1 MTSTRLR
8 LPGLLLAA
16 SLVIVL
22 ADRLGAAETGTGTGQ
37 TLDDFALL
45 DQSGHQQQLSRQTDV
60 PVLVLY
66 SYAPGCP
73 IARQD
78 ISTLDALATAHARD
92 VRLWLIDATPAEDPA
107 LVRSELQELGSPL
120 TVVLDRAQLVIH
132 PLAITRTGE
141 ALVIDTATW
150 TVRWRGP
157 VDDRLG
163 YGSQKPVAS
172 RHFLADAITAVLA
185 HQPPIAD
192 TPRAKGCAITLSEE
206 QRSSDYA
213 TDIAPILESRCVQC
227 HCPAG
232 VAPFALTSNAAVL
245 RHAAMI
251 REVVRTRRM
260 PPWQADAPPGIFL
273 DQGNLSDAQSRTLV
287 RWIESAPTPSTGADP
302 LAQVRPQSEAWPLGK
317 PDLVVECPPQSIPAT
332 GVLPYQRFEVG
343 LDLPQDCWVR
353 GYDLRPSQPKV
364 MHHAFAFIVKPG
376 EQVLP
381 GAPRFTGLDD
391 FFANYV
397 PGNPPAFLPAGT
409 AKFLPK
415 GSHLAFQIHYTT
427 DGLAT
432 TDHPRLALYFLPGP
446 PAHELKIASARS
458 MNFLIPPGQADVPVM
473 AFRRVPVPITV
484 YALSPHMHTRGSWM
498 TYTVIYPDG
507 HSEVLLSVP
516 HYDFNWQFLYRL
528 ATPRQIPAGS
538 RIEVH
543 GGFDNSSF
551 NELNPDPSATVRWGQ
566 QSWDEMFIGYV
577 MYTRDSRN

>member
-1 MTSTRLR
+1 MTRLR
-8 LPGLLLAA
+8 LRLPRVLLAA
-16 SLVIVL
+16 LLMLVLSTCKV
-22 ADRLGAAETGTGTGQ
+22 AAETGVGQ
-37 TLDDFALL
+37 TVDDFALL
-45 DQSGHQQQLSRQTDV
+45 DQGGHQQQLSRQSDV

-78 ISTLDALATAHARD
+78 IGTLDALATDHAD
-92 VRLWLIDATPAEDPA
+92 GVRIWLIDATPDEDLT
-107 LVRSELQELGSPL
+107 LVRSELQELGSLL

-132 PLAITRTGE
+132 PLGITRTGE
-141 ALVIDTATW
+141 AVVIDTATW

-163 YGSQKPVAS
+163 YGSQKAVAS
-172 RHFLADAITAVLA
+172 QHFLADAITALLA
-185 HQPPIAD
+185 HRPPAAAA
-192 TPRAKGCAITLSEE
+192 PRAKGCAITLSDEH
-206 QRSSDYA
+206 RSLDYA
-213 TDIAPILESRCVQC
+213 TDIAPLIEGRCVQC
-227 HCPAG
+227 HCTAG

-260 PPWQADAPPGIFL
+260 PPWQADAPPGTFL

-287 RWIESAPTPSTGADP
+287 RWIESAPTPTTGADP
-302 LAQVRPQSEAWPLGK
+302 LTRVRPQSEAWPLGK
-317 PDLVVECPPQSIPAT
+317 PDLVVDCPPQHIPAN

-364 MHHAFAFIVKPG
+364 MHHAFAFIVKAG

-381 GAPRFTGLDD
+381 GLPRFTGLDD

-397 PGNPPAFLPAGT
+397 PGNAPAFLPDGT
-409 AKFLPK
+409 AKLLPK

-427 DGLAT
+427 DGVAT
-432 TDHPRLALYFLPGP
+432 VDHPRLALYFLPGP
-446 PAHELKIASARS
+446 PAHELKVASARS
-458 MNFLIPPGQADVPVM
+458 MAFIIPPGQADVPVA
-473 AFRRVPVPITV
+473 AFRRVPVPITL

-507 HSEVLLSVP
+507 HDETLLSVP

-528 ATPRQIPAGS
+528 ATPKQIPAGS

-543 GGFDNSSF
+543 GGFDNSPF
-551 NELNPDPSATVRWGQ
+551 NELNPDPTATVRWGQ

-577 MYTRDSRN
+577 MYTRD

>member
-1 MTSTRLR
+1 MNLQRVPPSMMLITT
-8 LPGLLLAA
+8 LLLQ
-16 SLVIVL
+16 VL
-22 ADRLGAAETGTGTGQ
+22 AGCAGAVESGIGQ
-37 TLDDFALL
+37 TVDDFALL
-45 DQSGHQQQLSRQTDV
+45 DQAGHQQQLSRQAVV
-60 PVLVLY
+60 PLLVLY

-78 ISTLDALATAHARD
+78 LATLDALASIHATDLRI
-92 VRLWLIDATPAEDPA
+92 WLIDATPDEDQA
-107 LVRSELQELGSPL
+107 IVRSELQELGSPL
-120 TVVLDRAQLVIH
+120 TVVFDRAQLVIH
-132 PLAITRTGE
+132 PLGITRTGE

-163 YGSQKPVAS
+163 YGSQKAVAS
-172 RHFLADAITAVLA
+172 RHFLADAISALLA
-185 HQPPIAD
+185 HQPPQTD
-192 TPRAKGCAITLSEE
+192 TPRAKGCAITQSDEH
-206 QRSSDYA
+206 RTSDYA

-227 HCPAG
+227 HCSGG
-232 VAPFALTSNAAVL
+232 VAPFALSSNAAVL

-260 PPWQADAPPGIFL
+260 PPWQVDAQPGTFL
-273 DQGNLSDAQSRTLV
+273 DQGSLSDAQSRTLV
-287 RWIESAPTPSTGADP
+287 RWIESAPAPSTGADP
-302 LAQVRPQSEAWPLGK
+302 LTRARPPGPDWPLGT
-317 PDLVVECPPQSIPAT
+317 PDLVVDCPPQSIPAN
-332 GVLPYQRFEVG
+332 GVLPYQRFEVA

-376 EQVLP
+376 EQVTP

-397 PGNPPAFLPAGT
+397 PGNPPAFLPEGT

-427 DGLAT
+427 DGVAT
-432 TDHPRLALYFLPGP
+432 VDHPRLALYFLPGP
-446 PAHELKIASARS
+446 PEHELKIASARS
-458 MNFLIPPGQADVPVM
+458 MNFLIPPGQADVPVS

-484 YALSPHMHTRGSWM
+484 YALAPHMHTRGSWM
-498 TYTVIYPDG
+498 TYTVVYPDG
-507 HSEVLLSVP
+507 HEETLLSVP

-538 RIEVH
+538 RIEIH

-551 NELNPDPSATVRWGQ
+551 NELNPDPTASVRWGQ

-577 MYTRDSRN
+577 MYTRD